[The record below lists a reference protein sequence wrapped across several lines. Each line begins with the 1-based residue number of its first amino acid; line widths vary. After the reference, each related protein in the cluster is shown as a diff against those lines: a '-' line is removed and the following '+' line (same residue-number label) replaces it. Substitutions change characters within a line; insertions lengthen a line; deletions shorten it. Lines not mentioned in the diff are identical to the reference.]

1 MIQENEFGKYLIIGA
16 GPVGLAHAKA
26 LKEAG
31 LAYDHV
37 DASSAIGGN
46 WFHGVYET
54 AHIISPRKVME
65 YSDYPMPEDYP
76 EFPSCHH
83 LLKYYN
89 DYTDHFGLRDK
100 IELNKKVVFV
110 QPVADSLWKAY
121 FADGEIR
128 TYTGVLVCNGHH
140 WDKRLPAFE
149 GHFSGE
155 IIHSKDYRHPD
166 QLRGKR
172 IVVIGAGNSAC
183 DLASEAA
190 RVGKAAYLSIRSSAW
205 FLPKLISGY
214 PLSHFSKPWVPTFLQ
229 KFMLKIGLKLV
240 VGDMTLYGLPKPDH
254 EVFEK
259 HPTIGT
265 EALHYIKHGRL
276 SPKKGI
282 LRLAGNKV
290 IFTDKT
296 EVEADMIVA
305 ATGFYLSYPFLP
317 KELQR
322 TQGAV
327 AKVYGGS
334 MLHDYKGLYLIGWE
348 QARGGV
354 GALAPRGA
362 EVLCDMIKLQ
372 TKIGVPIGMILK
384 ESGYPLPET
393 HLTGMFDVLK
403 KLDRLQK
410 SLPILLKK
418 GQSLDREFPN
428 FENKTIVT
436 PATMNVEMEV
446 F

>member
-1 MIQENEFGKYLIIGA
+1 MDFSIPNGKYLIIGA
-16 GPVGLAHAKA
+16 GPVGLAHAKG

-37 DASSAIGGN
+37 DASAAIGGN
-46 WFHGVYET
+46 WFHGVYDT

-65 YSDYPMPEDYP
+65 YSDFPMPDDYP

-89 DYTDHFGLRDK
+89 DYTDTFGLREK

-110 QPVADSLWKAY
+110 QPIENSLWKVC
-121 FADGEIR
+121 FADGEER
-128 TYTGVLVCNGHH
+128 VYTGVLVCNGHH
-140 WDKRLPAFE
+140 WDKKMPVFE
-149 GHFSGE
+149 GEFSGE
-155 IIHSKDYRHPD
+155 IMHSKDYKSPN
-166 QLRGKR
+166 QLKGKR

-190 RVGKAAYLSIRSSAW
+190 RVGKAAYMSIRSSAW

-214 PLSHFSKPWVPTFLQ
+214 PLSHFAKPWVPSFIQ
-229 KFMLKIGLKLV
+229 KTMLKIGLKLV
-240 VGDMTLYGLPKPDH
+240 VGDMTRYGLPKPDH
-254 EVFEK
+254 EVFTK

-276 SPKKGI
+276 TPKKGI
-282 LRLAGNKV
+282 LRLEGNKV
-290 IFTDKT
+290 IFTDNSA
-296 EVEADMIVA
+296 VEADLIVA
-305 ATGFYLSYPFLP
+305 ATGFNLSYPFLP

-322 TQGAV
+322 TKGAV

-334 MLHDYKGLYLIGWE
+334 MLDDYKGLYLIGWE

-362 EVLCDMIKLQ
+362 EVLAKILKLQ
-372 TKIGVPIGMILK
+372 DKIKIPVGMILK
-384 ESGYPLPET
+384 ESGYILPET
-393 HLTGMFDVLK
+393 HLGGMFDVLK
-403 KLDRLQK
+403 KLDRLER
-410 SLPILLKK
+410 SIPAFLRK
-418 GQSLDREFPN
+418 GQELDKKYGDFQNRVLPLPVN
-428 FENKTIVT
+428 LNR
-436 PATMNVEMEV
+436 EMEV